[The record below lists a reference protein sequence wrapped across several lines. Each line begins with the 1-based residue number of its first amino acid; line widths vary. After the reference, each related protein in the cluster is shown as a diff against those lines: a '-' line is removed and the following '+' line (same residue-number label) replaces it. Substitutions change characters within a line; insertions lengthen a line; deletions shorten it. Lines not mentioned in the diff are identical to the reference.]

1 MKDSSILLSRI
12 DFANSESSPASVQVY
27 AFSQSG
33 AVLGYSDYRKPDG
46 SIMSGS
52 ITWSKAIQSTCIRFH
67 MDLLPAEVVYVHI
80 IARVPTSTRLSDA
93 SEAAQHSLAYED
105 LPMLARFD
113 PVPFTGEGSDVDWF
127 VFGVLV
133 IERDSM
139 KRISRLGFRDIS
151 AFPNNRGEVV
161 LQLKDLIQSIKGE
174 SLSGDEWTSIPIPAA
189 LIATPIP
196 YLNDPPFSPAVSS
209 PRTIASPLVK
219 PILGSG
225 TMTFAPGSPVA
236 SPPKKETSG
245 GTMTVAPG
253 SPAIISP
260 PTVGHMC
267 SGCRIKD
274 DECRALRAQLLQAQ
288 AELRVRH
295 VSGTGE
301 DRASVVELTESVL
314 RLHEANT
321 ELEDKLIKQA
331 ILIERLRKERRS
343 GLVAELVGPEELMF
357 ALSGDGAELNE
368 EKLDG
373 ALQMQQQADLIG
385 GIKDQLRKLAN
396 QIHNG
401 QRLRAMNAT

>member
-1 MKDSSILLSRI
+1 
-12 DFANSESSPASVQVY
+12 
-27 AFSQSG
+27 
-33 AVLGYSDYRKPDG
+33 
-46 SIMSGS
+46 
-52 ITWSKAIQSTCIRFH
+52 
-67 MDLLPAEVVYVHI
+67 
-80 IARVPTSTRLSDA
+80 
-93 SEAAQHSLAYED
+93 
-105 LPMLARFD
+105 
-113 PVPFTGEGSDVDWF
+113 
-127 VFGVLV
+127 
-133 IERDSM
+133 
-139 KRISRLGFRDIS
+139 
-151 AFPNNRGEVV
+151 
-161 LQLKDLIQSIKGE
+161 
-174 SLSGDEWTSIPIPAA
+174 
-189 LIATPIP
+189 
-196 YLNDPPFSPAVSS
+196 
-209 PRTIASPLVK
+209 
-219 PILGSG
+219 
-225 TMTFAPGSPVA
+225 
-236 SPPKKETSG
+236 
-245 GTMTVAPG
+245 MTVAPG